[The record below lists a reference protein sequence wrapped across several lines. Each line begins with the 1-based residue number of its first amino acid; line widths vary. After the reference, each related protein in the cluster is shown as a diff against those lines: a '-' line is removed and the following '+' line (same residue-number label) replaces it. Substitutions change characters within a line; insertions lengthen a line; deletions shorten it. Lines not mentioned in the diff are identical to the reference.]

1 MLEEEKKIFEITM
14 SNWVKSGWYSLGG
27 SGIIL
32 FSYAAIKCYANEWN
46 FLFYLT
52 MLALIFCIGFTFY
65 HYILLKTTKF
75 KITNQRIEKTEGIF
89 SRKTTNLELYRVKDL
104 QMKRSLIERIVGIGS
119 VQLTTSDHSDHQFHL
134 NGIENYEK
142 VFTTIRH
149 QVETNRIARGVRE
162 VDQNDHFVT
171 DH

>member
-75 KITNQRIEKTEGIF
+75 KITSQRIEKTEGIF

-104 QMKRSLIERIVGIGS
+104 QMQRSLIERIVGIGS
-119 VQLTTSDHSDHQFHL
+119 VQLTTSDQSDHQFYL
-134 NGIENYEK
+134 NGIQNYEK
-142 VFTTIRH
+142 
-149 QVETNRIARGVRE
+149 
-162 VDQNDHFVT
+162 
-171 DH
+171 

>member
-32 FSYAAIKCYANEWN
+32 FSYAAIECYANEWN

-134 NGIENYEK
+134 NGIQNYEK

>member
-14 SNWVKSGWYSLGG
+14 SHWVKSGWYSLGG

-32 FSYAAIKCYANEWN
+32 FLYTTVKCYTNDWN
-46 FLFYLT
+46 FLFYLS
-52 MLALIFCIGFTFY
+52 LIALIFCSFFTLY
-65 HYILLKTTKF
+65 HYILLKTTRF
-75 KITNQRIEKTEGIF
+75 KITSQRIEKTEGIL

-104 QMKRSLIERIVGIGS
+104 QMKRNLIERIVGIGS
-119 VQLTTSDHSDHQFHL
+119 VQLTTSDQSDHQFHL
-134 NGIENYEK
+134 NGIQNYEK

-162 VDQNDHFVT
+162 VDQNDHFVN